1 MTTKTRATTTRPG
14 RAAASVAI
22 SLAALGVG
30 LAGSAFA
37 FQGVLKSQGVRL
49 QKKAIHPY
57 PERTLGSIPLE
68 TRNWQRIGTDRI
80 ESKEVE
86 EVLGTTNYVS
96 RVYVRKNPPEGTE
109 HKAIDLHAAYYTG
122 MIDTVPHVPE
132 VCFVGAGVQMSEAS
146 ETVALPV
153 DTTRWTRDVDVPE
166 ELGEWYRT
174 RTADGSGRV
183 RLPRK
188 PQGLEMR
195 VSQFDIGNDRT
206 LRAGYFFV
214 ANGDWVAHAHGVRLL
229 SFRLQ
234 EEYAYYMK
242 VQFSSTAYDSNEA
255 FAADAASLLDDL
267 FGDLMLCTPDWVD
280 VKTGDHPTVR
290 ADRAS
295 QNDS

>member
-1 MTTKTRATTTRPG
+1 MTTKTRRNATRPARTG
-14 RAAASVAI
+14 VGVAI
-22 SLAALGVG
+22 SLAALGFG

-37 FQGVLKSQGVRL
+37 FQAVLKSQGVRL
-49 QKKAIHPY
+49 QKKAINPY

-68 TRNWQRIGTDRI
+68 TRNWERIGTDRI
-80 ESKEVE
+80 ESKEIE
-86 EVLGTTNYVS
+86 EVLGTSNYVS
-96 RVYVRKNPPEGTE
+96 RVYIQKNPAQGADPM
-109 HKAIDLHAAYYTG
+109 AIDLHAAYYTG

-132 VCFVGAGVQMSEAS
+132 VCIVGAGMQMSDIS
-146 ETVALPV
+146 ETVPLPV

-195 VSQFDIGNDRT
+195 VSQFDLGNDRT

-242 VQFSSTAYDSNEA
+242 VQFSSSSYDSNEA
-255 FAADAASLLDDL
+255 FAVGAASLLDDL

-280 VKTGDHPTVR
+280 VKTGVHPTVR
-290 ADRAS
+290 EDRAS
-295 QNDS
+295 NDDS